1 MSQLE
6 EAVRN
11 QDRES
16 VVASRLAKLAQTPG
30 VMAFAGDIKAAVEV
44 MRTVVSRLQYLLQTQ
59 AESFYNKEYYVQEV
73 VQNILRS
80 AASLMQDEEKVGIWM
95 TIPARQRSVLVT
107 HLLQTME
114 ENAFLLADV
123 TEKPEILEE
132 VATNI
137 SECNWT

>member
-80 AASLMQDEEKVGIWM
+80 AASLMQGEEKVGIWM

-137 SECNWT
+137 SE

>member
-30 VMAFAGDIKAAVEV
+30 VMAFAGDVKAAVEV

>member
-6 EAVRN
+6 EGVRN

-137 SECNWT
+137 SECNCT